1 MFPPPTRTF
10 LYREG
15 KARAVLVS
23 WTTDVM
29 CTGQSRNLVLFHPM
43 GVKRKG
49 FGVSRVMRVWA
60 SLRVT
65 FGWDPFV
72 GIDVVARFKIGFS
85 HLYTVALPSVVAH
98 GICV

>member
-1 MFPPPTRTF
+1 MSSFADCFVVPTVLVRTTWFLTGVAVVPPPTRTF

-29 CTGQSRNLVLFHPM
+29 CTGQSRNLVLFHPL

-60 SLRVT
+60 
-65 FGWDPFV
+65 
-72 GIDVVARFKIGFS
+72 
-85 HLYTVALPSVVAH
+85 
-98 GICV
+98 